1 MAGSESSKPN
11 SAERQ
16 NFLALVQTAIKK
28 RQAKQQLTPK
38 EARAFDRYEAEE
50 DERRGVRYLTTLPK
64 KTYCSLVGRQAKVV
78 NDQADTFGVPL
89 RGATVNGLEV
99 LKWIHDFFA
108 AHKYELPAIIRGE
121 GGQDS
126 PREQLIREQ
135 IEVYRRRVILLE
147 NKIAVDESI
156 LLPRAE
162 VHELLVQLA
171 RILRGAGERLHK
183 QFGPQAASIL
193 EVALGD
199 FDATMQQLAPKS
211 GEAHSDLENATP
223 AND

>member
-28 RQAKQQLTPK
+28 RQAKEQLTPK

-50 DERRGVRYLTTLPK
+50 DERRGMRFITALPK
-64 KTYCSLVGRQAKVV
+64 KLYCSFVGRHTKIL
-78 NDQADTFGVPL
+78 NDQADTFGIPL
-89 RGATVNGLEV
+89 RGATVNLVEV
-99 LKWIHDFFA
+99 VKWIHDFFA

-121 GGQDS
+121 GGEES

-162 VHELLVQLA
+162 VHELLAQLA
-171 RILRGAGERLHK
+171 KIIRGAGERLEK

-193 EVALGD
+193 DVAL
-199 FDATMQQLAPKS
+199 
-211 GEAHSDLENATP
+211 SDYDSVIAQIDTQK
-223 AND
+223 AA